1 MILGH
6 SSEEITARYI
16 EELDRQIDGYN
27 TDYSDYMLDKEQGK
41 DIEINNSPV
50 VTFKTEDFRNILSLC
65 WDKAQSG
72 ADKYDGLNEILSA
85 AEKLML

>member
-1 MILGH
+1 MLGH
-6 SSEEITARYI
+6 SSEEITAIYI
-16 EELDRQIDGYN
+16 EELDRQIDEYN
-27 TDYSDYMLDKEQGK
+27 TDYADYMIDKAQGK

-50 VTFKTEDFRNILSLC
+50 VTLRTEDFRNILSQC

-72 ADKYDGLNEILSA
+72 TDKYDGLNEILSA